1 MGKRTEIKLATAIK
15 GHGGPITTVIVREP
29 TFSEYLQYG
38 DPIIWVPLPS
48 GGAFPSENLDVVSA
62 YMRICVV
69 EPDALLI
76 EQGGLDLARKL
87 KDAILGF
94 FLPVSEEAAGST
106 TSPTS

>member
-1 MGKRTEIKLATAIK
+1 MRKKIEIKLATPIK
-15 GHGGPITTVIVREP
+15 GHNGPISIVTVREP

-48 GGAFPSENLDVVSA
+48 GGVFPSEVHDVVTA
-62 YMRICVV
+62 YMRICV
-69 EPDALLI
+69 EQDALLI

-94 FLPVSEEAAGST
+94 FLPASEEAAGSA